1 MALPIPDKMSRDR
14 FRNDAEFAVYSALHE
29 QLSDDWVLVPSLELR
44 LDSLPGE
51 RELDLLLIHPY
62 YGLLIVE
69 VKSFA
74 FYVLGGQ
81 FFYFDGRPLG
91 DDPLDQVRAQRN
103 YLAKLL
109 GDLLPHGYN
118 DIRFAIASPETIVV
132 EGALGPQLH
141 QRQLFGGPDL
151 ADVHNAVLN
160 LCEADQFFEPL
171 GEDRFERILQ
181 VLCPNG
187 TLVNSKAALRQL
199 VRSRMEQRLV
209 AETRVLETLD
219 RNRRVFVTGGAGTGK
234 TRLAVAWAKRAAA
247 NGDRVL
253 FTMYND
259 PLADALSEELSGS
272 KRIVVAP
279 FLRLL
284 EQHLGTSAPEGNA
297 ETQQYWDGLPGA
309 AEQFLHENPL
319 QFDTVIVDEAQDFPQ
334 EWFDLLQRLV
344 RPGGRLFAVADPRQ
358 NLRHHKFAL
367 SYFTE
372 GWAQAELLSNGRNA
386 PAIAQLLRRRLHGAA
401 SPNKEPFST
410 AVQWTE
416 AVEDQAV
423 VEAVSAALAEQSE
436 LKTWVLT
443 ISATTRDL
451 LISRLGLVRFEQ
463 RGEQGAVV
471 CETYRRLKGLDVD
484 RLIFVADHL
493 KPTDVDELYTSISRA
508 NEELVVISSR
518 EVGEVLGLVS
528 PR

>member
-1 MALPIPDKMSRDR
+1 
-14 FRNDAEFAVYSALHE
+14 
-29 QLSDDWVLVPSLELR
+29 
-44 LDSLPGE
+44 
-51 RELDLLLIHPY
+51 
-62 YGLLIVE
+62 
-69 VKSFA
+69 
-74 FYVLGGQ
+74 
-81 FFYFDGRPLG
+81 
-91 DDPLDQVRAQRN
+91 
-103 YLAKLL
+103 
-109 GDLLPHGYN
+109 
-118 DIRFAIASPETIVV
+118 
-132 EGALGPQLH
+132 
-141 QRQLFGGPDL
+141 
-151 ADVHNAVLN
+151 
-160 LCEADQFFEPL
+160 
-171 GEDRFERILQ
+171 
-181 VLCPNG
+181 
-187 TLVNSKAALRQL
+187 
-199 VRSRMEQRLV
+199 
-209 AETRVLETLD
+209 
-219 RNRRVFVTGGAGTGK
+219 
-234 TRLAVAWAKRAAA
+234 
-247 NGDRVL
+247 
-253 FTMYND
+253 
-259 PLADALSEELSGS
+259 
-272 KRIVVAP
+272 
-279 FLRLL
+279 
-284 EQHLGTSAPEGNA
+284 
-297 ETQQYWDGLPGA
+297 
-309 AEQFLHENPL
+309 
-319 QFDTVIVDEAQDFPQ
+319 
-334 EWFDLLQRLV
+334 LV

-358 NLRHHKFAL
+358 NLRHHEFAL

-471 CETYRRLKGLDVD
+471 CETYRRLKGLDAD